1 MTVANIAY
9 SFEMLFVYFVF
20 VVIEHNNLLETGYP
34 DLKGYY
40 AGGGGRI
47 RQLTSVALYRVFRK
61 NCVFFHISLQP
72 LPRLYHCKRLTKLPT
87 QCECTVT
94 PIGW

>member
-20 VVIEHNNLLETGYP
+20 VVIEHKNLLETGYP

-40 AGGGGRI
+40 AGGGG
-47 RQLTSVALYRVFRK
+47 
-61 NCVFFHISLQP
+61 
-72 LPRLYHCKRLTKLPT
+72 
-87 QCECTVT
+87 
-94 PIGW
+94 